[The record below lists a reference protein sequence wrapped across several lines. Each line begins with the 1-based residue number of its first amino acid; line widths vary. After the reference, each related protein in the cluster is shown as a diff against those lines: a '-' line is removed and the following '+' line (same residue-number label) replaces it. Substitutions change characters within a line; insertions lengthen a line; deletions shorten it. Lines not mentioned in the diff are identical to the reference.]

1 MCSLCSA
8 MPHLGPEPANFGR
21 KTLKRKLLA
30 KL

>member
-21 KTLKRKLLA
+21 KNSKEKTL
-30 KL
+30 